1 MAVGKEI
8 RTKIQSIKNTQKI
21 TKAMEMVAASKMRKA
36 QERMQAS
43 RPYAKRMHRII
54 QHLAHAHAEYRHP
67 FLLPRD
73 GKRIG
78 IVLVS
83 TDRGL
88 CGGLNAN
95 LFRGLLRQ
103 MKAWEEEG
111 ASLEF
116 SVIGQKGVSFF
127 SSIGAKIVAQ
137 VTHLKDEPRLQDI
150 IGPVKVMLDKY
161 NCAELDRLYLV
172 FNEFVNTMTQR
183 PVIQKLLPVE
193 VEMPEDTLKHYWDYI
208 YEPDAR
214 EVLDELL
221 MRYIESIVFQG
232 VVENKACEQAARMV
246 AMKNASDN
254 AGKFIDELQLLYNK
268 ARQASIT
275 QEISEI
281 VSGAAA
287 VQ

>member
-21 TKAMEMVAASKMRKA
+21 TKAMEMVAASKMRKT
-36 QERMQAS
+36 QERMAAT
-43 RPYAKRMHRII
+43 RPYARRMQRII
-54 QHLAHAHAEYRHP
+54 QHLAHAHPEYRHP
-67 FLLPRD
+67 FLLPRE

-78 IVLVS
+78 IVLIS

-111 ASLEF
+111 AELEL
-116 SVIGQKGVSFF
+116 SVIGQKGVAFF
-127 SSIGAKIVAQ
+127 ASIGAKIVAQ
-137 VTHLKDEPRLQDI
+137 ATRLKDTPHLEEI
-150 IGPVKVMLDKY
+150 IGPLKVMVDKY
-161 NCAELDRLYLV
+161 RQAQLDRLYLV

-183 PVIQKLLPVE
+183 PVIQRLLPVE
-193 VEMPEDTLKHYWDYI
+193 VGTPEEALKHHWDYI

-221 MRYIESIVFQG
+221 TRYIESIVFQG

-246 AMKNASDN
+246 AMKSASDN
-254 AGKFIDELQLLYNK
+254 AGKFIDELELLYNK